1 MTHEFDLLWD
11 FHGVQEK
18 AMKYI
23 EITSWAGGAYRIFAR
38 VGDVSEIEQASIAS
52 KWNFWYKQRVWKF
65 RTSPLPMK

>member
-23 EITSWAGGAYRIFAR
+23 EITSLAGGAYGIFAR
-38 VGDVSEIEQASIAS
+38 VGDVSEMERESAASE
-52 KWNFWYKQRVWKF
+52 
-65 RTSPLPMK
+65 